1 MLPVP
6 AKQYTHNRVLCSS
19 SSMSKNCSNAVI
31 AATPQLEYPIELVEV
46 EGEHGSMLRDVW
58 RGCVEGSVRE
68 SDDQFK
74 TCNQSSTHTV

>member
-1 MLPVP
+1 MRKTASNVFYTARVML
-6 AKQYTHNRVLCSS
+6 H
-19 SSMSKNCSNAVI
+19 
-31 AATPQLEYPIELVEV
+31 
-46 EGEHGSMLRDVW
+46 GEHCSMLRDVW